1 MEFRRLSDV
10 SLIEEASDI
19 ANVLIEENG
28 EIKRVPKTQVG
39 GTGFPTAIIK
49 DSFYDNTLAG
59 LQTMMQ
65 SDEPTFEC
73 LNMTFEEAYEI
84 MASGEILEVIGMLT
98 DGPCINIHGFPAFT
112 GVVLGAPCIIL
123 NFIFSSSSTSLFW
136 TADGISLDPPAS
148 PK

>member
-10 SLIEEASDI
+10 SLIEEASDV

-49 DSFYDNTLAG
+49 DSFYDNDLVG
-59 LQTMMQ
+59 WQTMA
-65 SDEPTFEC
+65 SDVPTFEC
-73 LNMTFEEAYEI
+73 LNMTFEEAYGI
-84 MASGEILEVIGMLT
+84 MASGGILEVIGMLT
-98 DGPCINIHGFPAFT
+98 NGGCLNIHGFPVFM
-112 GVVLGAPCIIL
+112 GVMLGAPCIIL
-123 NFIFSSSSTSLFW
+123 GFIIPGTSIDLYW